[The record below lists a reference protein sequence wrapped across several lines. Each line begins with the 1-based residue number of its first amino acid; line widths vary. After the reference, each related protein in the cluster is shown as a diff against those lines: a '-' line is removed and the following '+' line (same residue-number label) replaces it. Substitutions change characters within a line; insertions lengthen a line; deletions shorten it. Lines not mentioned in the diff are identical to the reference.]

1 MKRIN
6 GQLADIDY
14 LRYAPVQDE
23 SLCICSSNRSNL
35 HEVVYFNTISCD
47 TLATIALICFYMEI
61 FMYIEKVTINNYR
74 SFRSFEAKLNQLTLV
89 IGENDTG
96 KTNFFTALSLALSG
110 NQIDFKHKRLSV
122 SDINKDAVI
131 DFLTSIINED
141 TEENLLNKIPKV
153 SVTVDFA
160 DPRDAYETALL
171 AKWIMADG
179 DKETYKI
186 RYEFK
191 PKQDKDFLEVVKKSF
206 AGKGLDEINWFTLPV
221 ELYDYQIVSVNNE
234 KPIAYSE
241 LRHVSVHS
249 INAERDD
256 FSESSSM
263 KSNSIFTKLLMNT
276 LSDDDKGQINSAYS
290 EFFSAI
296 ENTDTF
302 DKVIGTNEDF
312 ENYDSI
318 IKQLECTPNLPNLK
332 NILSNITLK
341 YGDEFLYQKGLGQ
354 RNLIYILVLFA
365 YYKSCGE
372 TFNLCCIEEPE
383 AHLSV
388 NNLRLIRDFIEKSAN
403 NSGSLVQTIIS
414 THNPSIINKLKISNV
429 LAFTGAKAVSLS
441 DTPKKLVD
449 YLRKRP
455 NFDILKL
462 LFANKVILVEGPTEE
477 MLINTY
483 LSKQTTLNDI
493 DVIPIGQRGY
503 ATFLDI
509 WLTLNKD
516 NQKKKIGVIRD
527 YDNSDAAKARHDAYD
542 AAHGNVTVRTTT
554 NYTLEIDLVEA
565 EDNLALLNG
574 LFKMDGNLEE
584 VSEHMING
592 KTARMLDVCDAM
604 IDEHNPLDI
613 KLPPHIAE
621 VVETLS

>member
-1 MKRIN
+1 MLFR
-6 GQLADIDY
+6 
-14 LRYAPVQDE
+14 
-23 SLCICSSNRSNL
+23 
-35 HEVVYFNTISCD
+35 
-47 TLATIALICFYMEI
+47 EI
-61 FMYIEKVTINNYR
+61 LMYIRKVTINNYR
-74 SFRSFEAKLNQLTLV
+74 SFRFFEAQLQQLTVV

-96 KTNFFTALSLALSG
+96 KTNFFTALSLPLSG
-110 NQIDFKHKRLSV
+110 NQIDFNQKRLSV

-131 DFLTSIINED
+131 DFLKSVVSDD
-141 TEENLLNKIPKV
+141 TAENQLEKIPKV
-153 SVTVDFA
+153 SVTVEFA
-160 DPRDAYETALL
+160 DPKDAYETALL
-171 AKWIMADG
+171 AKWIVADR
-179 DKETYKI
+179 DEETYKI
-186 RYEFK
+186 RYDFK
-191 PKQDKDFLEVVKKSF
+191 PKDDKDLLEVVKKSL
-206 AGKGLDEINWFTLPV
+206 AGKTLDDINWFTLPV

-234 KPIAYSE
+234 KPIAYSD
-241 LRHVSVHS
+241 LKHVSIHS

-276 LSDDDKGQINSAYS
+276 LDDDDKGQINTAYS

-296 ENTDTF
+296 EKTETF
-302 DKVIGTNEDF
+302 DKIIGNNEDF

-341 YGDEFLYQKGLGQ
+341 YGNEFLYQKGLGQ
-354 RNLIYILVLFA
+354 RNLIYILILFA
-365 YYKSCGE
+365 YYKSCSD

-388 NNLRLIRDFIEKSAN
+388 NNLRLVRDFIEKSSS

-429 LAFTGAKAVSLS
+429 LAFTGEKAISLS
-441 DTPKKLVD
+441 DTPTKLVD

-462 LFANKVILVEGPTEE
+462 LFAHKVILVEGPTEE
-477 MLINTY
+477 MLISTY
-483 LSKQTTLNDI
+483 LSKQPALNDI
-493 DVIPIGQRGY
+493 DIIPIGQRGY

-509 WLTLNKD
+509 WLALNKN
-516 NQKKKIGVIRD
+516 NQNKKIGVVRD
-527 YDNSDAAKARHDAYD
+527 YDNSEAAKKRHDAYD
-542 AAHGNVTVRTTT
+542 TAHANVTVRTTT

-574 LFKMDGNLEE
+574 LFKMDGDLAA

-604 IDEHNPLDI
+604 VDEENPLDI
-613 KLPPHIAE
+613 QLPAHIAE
-621 VVETLS
+621 VIGALS

>member
-1 MKRIN
+1 
-6 GQLADIDY
+6 
-14 LRYAPVQDE
+14 
-23 SLCICSSNRSNL
+23 
-35 HEVVYFNTISCD
+35 
-47 TLATIALICFYMEI
+47 
-61 FMYIEKVTINNYR
+61 MYIRKVTINNYR
-74 SFRSFEAKLNQLTLV
+74 SFRTFEAKLQQLTVV

-96 KTNFFTALSLALSG
+96 KTNFFTALSLPLSG
-110 NQIDFKHKRLSV
+110 NLIDFNQKRLSV
-122 SDINKDAVI
+122 SDINKDSVI
-131 DFLTSIINED
+131 DFLTSVVNDD
-141 TEENLLNKIPKV
+141 TEENQLKKIPKV
-153 SVTVDFA
+153 SVTVEFA
-160 DPRDAYETALL
+160 DPKDAYETALL
-171 AKWIMADG
+171 AKWIVADG

-186 RYEFK
+186 RYDFK
-191 PKQDKDFLEVVKKSF
+191 PKDDKDLLEVVKKSF
-206 AGKGLDEINWFTLPV
+206 AGKTLDDINWFTLPV
-221 ELYDYQIVSVNNE
+221 ELYDYQVVSVNNE
-234 KPIAYSE
+234 KPIAYSD
-241 LRHVSVHS
+241 LKHVSLHS

-276 LSDDDKGQINSAYS
+276 LNDDDKGQINTAYS

-296 ENTDTF
+296 EKTETF
-302 DKVIGTNEDF
+302 DKVIRTNDDF

-341 YGDEFLYQKGLGQ
+341 YGNEFLYQKGLGK
-354 RNLIYILVLFA
+354 RNLIYILILFA
-365 YYKSCGE
+365 YYKSCGD

-388 NNLRLIRDFIEKSAN
+388 NNLRLVRDFIEKSSS

-429 LAFTGAKAVSLS
+429 LAFTGEKAISLS
-441 DTPKKLVD
+441 DTPTKLVD

-477 MLINTY
+477 MLISTY
-483 LSKQTTLNDI
+483 LSKQPALNDI
-493 DVIPIGQRGY
+493 DIIPIGQRGY

-509 WLTLNKD
+509 WLALNKD
-516 NQKKKIGVIRD
+516 NQNKKIGVVRD
-527 YDNSDAAKARHDAYD
+527 YDNSDAAKAKHDAYD
-542 AAHGNVTVRTTT
+542 TAHANVTVRTTT

-565 EDNLALLNG
+565 EDNLALLND
-574 LFKMDGNLEE
+574 LFEMEGDLDA
-584 VSEHMING
+584 VSKHMING

-604 IDEHNPLDI
+604 VDEENPLDI
-613 KLPPHIAE
+613 KLPAHIAE
-621 VVETLS
+621 VIEAVS

>member
-1 MKRIN
+1 MRQTASDKVGN
-6 GQLADIDY
+6 Y
-14 LRYAPVQDE
+14 LYYAPVQDKP
-23 SLCICSSNRSNL
+23 LCICSGSRSNL
-35 HEVVYFNTISCD
+35 HEVVYFYTISCD
-47 TLATIALICFYMEI
+47 TLAVIPLICFYMEI
-61 FMYIEKVTINNYR
+61 FMYIKKVTISNYR

-131 DFLTSIINED
+131 DFLTSFVNED

-153 SVTVDFA
+153 SVTVEFG
-160 DPRDAYETALL
+160 DPKDAYETALL
-171 AKWIMADG
+171 AKWIVADG
-179 DKETYKI
+179 DEETYKI
-186 RYEFK
+186 RYDFK
-191 PKQDKDFLEVVKKSF
+191 PKDDKDLIEVVKKSL
-206 AGKGLDEINWFTLPV
+206 AGKELHEINWFTLPV

-234 KPIAYSE
+234 KPIAYSD
-241 LRHVSVHS
+241 LKHVSVHS

-312 ENYDSI
+312 KNYDSI

-354 RNLIYILVLFA
+354 RNLIYILILFA
-365 YYKSCGE
+365 YYKSCGD
-372 TFNLCCIEEPE
+372 TFNFCCIEEPE

-388 NNLRLIRDFIEKSAN
+388 NNLRLVRDFIEKSAS

-429 LAFTGAKAVSLS
+429 LAFTGEKAINLS
-441 DTPKKLVD
+441 DTPTKLVD

-516 NQKKKIGVIRD
+516 NQIKKIGVIRD

-542 AAHGNVTVRTTT
+542 AAHDNVTVRTTT

-565 EDNLALLNG
+565 EDNLVLLNG
-574 LFKMDGNLEE
+574 LFEMDGDIEE
-584 VSEHMING
+584 VSKHMING

-613 KLPPHIAE
+613 KLPSHIAE
-621 VVETLS
+621 VVEALS

>member
-1 MKRIN
+1 
-6 GQLADIDY
+6 
-14 LRYAPVQDE
+14 
-23 SLCICSSNRSNL
+23 
-35 HEVVYFNTISCD
+35 
-47 TLATIALICFYMEI
+47 
-61 FMYIEKVTINNYR
+61 MYIRKVTINNYR
-74 SFRSFEAKLNQLTLV
+74 SFRFFEAQLQQLTVV

-96 KTNFFTALSLALSG
+96 KTNFFTALSLPLSG
-110 NQIDFKHKRLSV
+110 NQIDFNQKRLSV

-131 DFLTSIINED
+131 DFLKSVVSDD
-141 TEENLLNKIPKV
+141 TEENQLEKIPKV
-153 SVTVDFA
+153 SVTVEFA
-160 DPRDAYETALL
+160 DPKDAYETALL
-171 AKWIMADG
+171 AKWIVADR
-179 DKETYKI
+179 DEETYKI
-186 RYEFK
+186 RYDFK
-191 PKQDKDFLEVVKKSF
+191 PKDDKDLLEVVKKSL
-206 AGKGLDEINWFTLPV
+206 AGKTLDDINWFTLPV

-234 KPIAYSE
+234 KPIAYSD
-241 LRHVSVHS
+241 LKHVSIHS

-276 LSDDDKGQINSAYS
+276 LDDDDKGQINTAYS

-296 ENTDTF
+296 EKTETF
-302 DKVIGTNEDF
+302 DKIIGNNEDF

-341 YGDEFLYQKGLGQ
+341 YGNEFLYQKGLGQ
-354 RNLIYILVLFA
+354 RNLIYILILFA
-365 YYKSCGE
+365 YYKSCSD

-388 NNLRLIRDFIEKSAN
+388 NNLRLVRDFIEKSSS

-429 LAFTGAKAVSLS
+429 LAFTGEKAISLS
-441 DTPKKLVD
+441 DTPTKLVD

-462 LFANKVILVEGPTEE
+462 LFAHKVILVEGPTEE
-477 MLINTY
+477 MLISTY
-483 LSKQTTLNDI
+483 LSKQPALNDI
-493 DVIPIGQRGY
+493 DIIPIGQRGY

-509 WLTLNKD
+509 WLALNKD
-516 NQKKKIGVIRD
+516 NQNKKIGVVRD
-527 YDNSDAAKARHDAYD
+527 YDNSEAAKKRHDAYD
-542 AAHGNVTVRTTT
+542 TAHANVTVRTTT

-574 LFKMDGNLEE
+574 LFKMDGDLAA
-584 VSEHMING
+584 VSDHMING

-604 IDEHNPLDI
+604 VDEENPLDI
-613 KLPPHIAE
+613 QLPAHIAE
-621 VVETLS
+621 VIGALS

>member
-1 MKRIN
+1 
-6 GQLADIDY
+6 
-14 LRYAPVQDE
+14 
-23 SLCICSSNRSNL
+23 
-35 HEVVYFNTISCD
+35 
-47 TLATIALICFYMEI
+47 
-61 FMYIEKVTINNYR
+61 MYIGKVTINNYR
-74 SFRSFEAKLNQLTLV
+74 SFRFFEAQLQQLTVV

-96 KTNFFTALSLALSG
+96 KTNFFTALSLPLSG
-110 NQIDFKHKRLSV
+110 NLIDFNQKRLSV
-122 SDINKDAVI
+122 SDINKDSVI
-131 DFLTSIINED
+131 DFLTSVVNDD
-141 TEENLLNKIPKV
+141 TEENQLKKIPKV
-153 SVTVDFA
+153 SVTVEFA
-160 DPRDAYETALL
+160 DPKDAYETALL
-171 AKWIMADG
+171 AKWIVADG

-186 RYEFK
+186 RYDFK
-191 PKQDKDFLEVVKKSF
+191 PKDDKDLLEVVKKSL
-206 AGKGLDEINWFTLPV
+206 AGKTLDDINWFTLPV

-234 KPIAYSE
+234 KPIAYSD
-241 LRHVSVHS
+241 LKHVSLHS

-276 LSDDDKGQINSAYS
+276 LNDDDKGQINTAYS

-296 ENTDTF
+296 EKTETF
-302 DKVIGTNEDF
+302 DKVIGTNDDF

-341 YGDEFLYQKGLGQ
+341 YGNEFLYQKGLGQ
-354 RNLIYILVLFA
+354 RNLIYILILFA
-365 YYKSCGE
+365 YYKSCGD

-388 NNLRLIRDFIEKSAN
+388 NNLRLVRDFIEKSSS

-429 LAFTGAKAVSLS
+429 LAFTGEKAISLS
-441 DTPKKLVD
+441 DTPTKLVD

-477 MLINTY
+477 MLISTY
-483 LSKQTTLNDI
+483 LSKQPALNDI
-493 DVIPIGQRGY
+493 DIIPIGQRGY

-509 WLTLNKD
+509 WLALNKD
-516 NQKKKIGVIRD
+516 NQNKKIGVVRD
-527 YDNSDAAKARHDAYD
+527 YDNSDAAKAKHDAYD
-542 AAHGNVTVRTTT
+542 TAHANVTVRTTT

-574 LFKMDGNLEE
+574 LFEMKGDLDA
-584 VSEHMING
+584 VSKHMING

-604 IDEHNPLDI
+604 VDEENPLDI
-613 KLPPHIAE
+613 KLPAHIAE
-621 VVETLS
+621 VIEAVS

>member
-1 MKRIN
+1 M
-6 GQLADIDY
+6 
-14 LRYAPVQDE
+14 
-23 SLCICSSNRSNL
+23 
-35 HEVVYFNTISCD
+35 
-47 TLATIALICFYMEI
+47 FYMEI
-61 FMYIEKVTINNYR
+61 LMYIKKVTINNYR
-74 SFRSFEAKLNQLTLV
+74 NFRSFVAQLQQLTVV

-96 KTNFFTALSLALSG
+96 KTNFFTALSLPLSG
-110 NQIDFKHKRLSV
+110 NQIDFNHKRLSV

-131 DFLTSIINED
+131 DFLTSVVNEEA
-141 TEENLLNKIPKV
+141 EENQLQKIPKV
-153 SVTVDFA
+153 SVTVEFA
-160 DPRDAYETALL
+160 DPKDAYETALL
-171 AKWIMADG
+171 AKWIVAG
-179 DKETYKI
+179 DEETYKI
-186 RYEFK
+186 RYDFK
-191 PKQDKDFLEVVKKSF
+191 PKSDKDLLDLVKKSL
-206 AGKGLDEINWFTLPV
+206 AGKTLDDINWFTLPV
-221 ELYDYQIVSVNNE
+221 EIYDYQIVSVNNE
-234 KPIAYSE
+234 KPIAYSD
-241 LRHVSVHS
+241 LKHVSVHS

-276 LSDDDKGQINSAYS
+276 LDDDDKGQINTAYS

-296 ENTDTF
+296 EKTETF

-332 NILSNITLK
+332 NILSNITLR
-341 YGDEFLYQKGLGQ
+341 YGNEFLYQKGLGQ
-354 RNLIYILVLFA
+354 RNLIYILILFA
-365 YYKSCGE
+365 YYKSCGD

-388 NNLRLIRDFIEKSAN
+388 NNLRLVRDFIEKSSSK
-403 NSGSLVQTIIS
+403 SGSLVQTIIS
-414 THNPSIINKLKISNV
+414 SHNPSIINKLKISNV
-429 LAFTGAKAVSLS
+429 LAFTGEKAISLS
-441 DTPKKLVD
+441 DTPTKLVN

-477 MLINTY
+477 MLISTY
-483 LSKQTTLNDI
+483 LSKQPALSDI
-493 DVIPIGQRGY
+493 DIIPIGQRGY

-509 WLTLNKD
+509 WLALNKD
-516 NQKKKIGVIRD
+516 NQNKKIGIIRD

-542 AAHGNVTVRTTT
+542 TAHANVTVRTTT

-574 LFKMDGNLEE
+574 LFKMDGDLDE
-584 VSEHMING
+584 VSGHMIDG

-604 IDEHNPLDI
+604 VDEEKPLDI
-613 KLPPHIAE
+613 KLPAHIAE
-621 VVETLS
+621 VIGELS

>member
-1 MKRIN
+1 
-6 GQLADIDY
+6 
-14 LRYAPVQDE
+14 
-23 SLCICSSNRSNL
+23 
-35 HEVVYFNTISCD
+35 
-47 TLATIALICFYMEI
+47 
-61 FMYIEKVTINNYR
+61 MYIKKVTIHNYR
-74 SFRSFEAKLNQLTLV
+74 SFRNFEAKLQQLTVV

-96 KTNFFTALSLALSG
+96 KTNFFTALSLPLSG
-110 NQIDFKHKRLSV
+110 NQIDFNQKRLSV

-131 DFLTSIINED
+131 DFLTSVVND
-141 TEENLLNKIPKV
+141 DAEENQLNKIPKV
-153 SVTVDFA
+153 SVTVEFA
-160 DPRDAYETALL
+160 DPNDAYETALL
-171 AKWIMADG
+171 AKWIVADG
-179 DKETYKI
+179 DEETYKI

-191 PKQDKDFLEVVKKSF
+191 PKDDKDLLEVVKKSL
-206 AGKGLDEINWFTLPV
+206 AGKTLDEINWFTLPV
-221 ELYDYQIVSVNNE
+221 ELYDYQVVSVNNE
-234 KPIAYSE
+234 KPIAYSD
-241 LRHVSVHS
+241 LKHVSVHS

-256 FSESSSM
+256 FSESNSM

-276 LSDDDKGQINSAYS
+276 LNDDDKGQINTAYS

-296 ENTDTF
+296 EKTETF
-302 DKVIGTNEDF
+302 DKIIGANDDF

-341 YGDEFLYQKGLGQ
+341 YGNEFLYQKGLGQ
-354 RNLIYILVLFA
+354 RNIIYILILFA
-365 YYKSCGE
+365 YYKSCGD

-388 NNLRLIRDFIEKSAN
+388 NNLRLVRDFIEKSSS

-429 LAFTGAKAVSLS
+429 LAFTGEKAISLS
-441 DTPKKLVD
+441 DTPTKLVD

-477 MLINTY
+477 MLISTY
-483 LSKQTTLNDI
+483 LSKQPVLNDI
-493 DVIPIGQRGY
+493 DIIPIGQRGY

-509 WLTLNKD
+509 WLALNKD
-516 NQKKKIGVIRD
+516 NQNKKIGVVRD
-527 YDNSDAAKARHDAYD
+527 YDNSEEAKKRHDTYD
-542 AAHGNVTVRTTT
+542 TAHTNVTVRTTT

-574 LFKMDGNLEE
+574 LFKMDGDLAA
-584 VSEHMING
+584 VSKHMING

-604 IDEHNPLDI
+604 VDEENPLDI
-613 KLPPHIAE
+613 KLPTHIAE
-621 VVETLS
+621 VIGAVS

>member
-1 MKRIN
+1 
-6 GQLADIDY
+6 
-14 LRYAPVQDE
+14 
-23 SLCICSSNRSNL
+23 
-35 HEVVYFNTISCD
+35 
-47 TLATIALICFYMEI
+47 
-61 FMYIEKVTINNYR
+61 MYIKKVTIRNYR
-74 SFRSFEAKLNQLTLV
+74 SFRIFEAKLQQLTVV

-96 KTNFFTALSLALSG
+96 KTNFFSALSLPLSG
-110 NQIDFKHKRLSV
+110 NQIDFNQKRLSV

-131 DFLTSIINED
+131 DFLTSVVND
-141 TEENLLNKIPKV
+141 DVYENLLTKIPKV
-153 SVTVDFA
+153 SVTVEFA
-160 DPRDAYETALL
+160 DPKDAYETALL
-171 AKWIMADG
+171 AKWIVADG
-179 DKETYKI
+179 DEETYKI
-186 RYEFK
+186 RYDFK
-191 PKQDKDFLEVVKKSF
+191 PKDDKDLLEVVKKSL
-206 AGKGLDEINWFTLPV
+206 AGKALDDINWFTLPV
-221 ELYDYQIVSVNNE
+221 ELYDYQVVSVNNE
-234 KPIAYSE
+234 KPIAYSD
-241 LRHVSVHS
+241 LKHVSVHN

-276 LSDDDKGQINSAYS
+276 LNDDDKGQINTAYS

-296 ENTDTF
+296 EKTETF
-302 DKVIGTNEDF
+302 DKVIGTNDDF

-341 YGDEFLYQKGLGQ
+341 YGNEFLYQKGLGQ
-354 RNLIYILVLFA
+354 RNLIYILILFA
-365 YYKSCGE
+365 YYKSCGD

-388 NNLRLIRDFIEKSAN
+388 NNLRLVRDFIEKSSS

-429 LAFTGAKAVSLS
+429 LAFTGEKAISLS
-441 DTPKKLVD
+441 DTPTKLVD

-477 MLINTY
+477 MLISTY
-483 LSKQTTLNDI
+483 LSKQPALNDI
-493 DVIPIGQRGY
+493 DIIPIGQRGY

-516 NQKKKIGVIRD
+516 NQSKKIGVVRD
-527 YDNSDAAKARHDAYD
+527 YDNSDAARTKHDAYD
-542 AAHGNVTVRTTT
+542 TAHANVTVRTTT

-565 EDNLALLNG
+565 EDNLPLLNG
-574 LFKMDGNLEE
+574 LFEMDGDLAA
-584 VSEHMING
+584 VSDHMING

-604 IDEHNPLDI
+604 VDEETPLDI
-613 KLPPHIAE
+613 KLPAHIAE
-621 VVETLS
+621 VIGAVS

>member
-1 MKRIN
+1 
-6 GQLADIDY
+6 
-14 LRYAPVQDE
+14 
-23 SLCICSSNRSNL
+23 
-35 HEVVYFNTISCD
+35 
-47 TLATIALICFYMEI
+47 
-61 FMYIEKVTINNYR
+61 MYIRKVTINNYR
-74 SFRSFEAKLNQLTLV
+74 CFRSFEAQLQQLTVV

-96 KTNFFTALSLALSG
+96 KTNFFTALSLPLSG
-110 NQIDFKHKRLSV
+110 NQIDFNQKRLSV

-131 DFLTSIINED
+131 DFLTSVVNED
-141 TEENLLNKIPKV
+141 TEENQLNKIPKV
-153 SVTVDFA
+153 SVTVEFA
-160 DPRDAYETALL
+160 DPKDAYETALL
-171 AKWIMADG
+171 AKWIVADG
-179 DKETYKI
+179 DEETYKI
-186 RYEFK
+186 RYDFK
-191 PKQDKDFLEVVKKSF
+191 PKDDNDLLEVVKKSL
-206 AGKGLDEINWFTLPV
+206 AGKTLDDINWFTLPV

-234 KPIAYSE
+234 KIIAYSD
-241 LRHVSVHS
+241 LKHVSVHS

-276 LSDDDKGQINSAYS
+276 LNDDDKGQINTAYS

-296 ENTDTF
+296 EKTETF

-341 YGDEFLYQKGLGQ
+341 YGNEFLYQKGLGQ
-354 RNLIYILVLFA
+354 RNLIYILILFA
-365 YYKSCGE
+365 YYKSCGD

-388 NNLRLIRDFIEKSAN
+388 NNLRLVRDFIEKSSS

-429 LAFTGAKAVSLS
+429 LAFTGEKAISLS
-441 DTPKKLVD
+441 DTPTKLVN

-477 MLINTY
+477 MLISTY
-483 LSKQTTLNDI
+483 LSKQPALNDI
-493 DVIPIGQRGY
+493 YIIPIGQRGY

-516 NQKKKIGVIRD
+516 NQHKKIGVIRD

-542 AAHGNVTVRTTT
+542 AAHDNVTVRTTKH
-554 NYTLEIDLVEA
+554 YTLEIDLVEA

-574 LFKMDGNLEE
+574 LFEMDGDLKE
-584 VSEHMING
+584 VSDHMING

-604 IDEHNPLDI
+604 VDEENPLDI
-613 KLPPHIAE
+613 KLPSHIAE
-621 VVETLS
+621 VVEALS

>member
-1 MKRIN
+1 
-6 GQLADIDY
+6 
-14 LRYAPVQDE
+14 
-23 SLCICSSNRSNL
+23 
-35 HEVVYFNTISCD
+35 
-47 TLATIALICFYMEI
+47 
-61 FMYIEKVTINNYR
+61 MYVKKVKINNYR
-74 SFRSFEAKLNQLTLV
+74 SFRTFEAKLQQLTVV

-96 KTNFFTALSLALSG
+96 KTNFFTALSLPLSG
-110 NQIDFKHKRLSV
+110 NLIDFNQKRLSV

-131 DFLTSIINED
+131 DFLTSIVNGD
-141 TEENLLNKIPKV
+141 AEENQLKKIPKV
-153 SVTVDFA
+153 SVTVEFA
-160 DPRDAYETALL
+160 DPKNAYETALL
-171 AKWIMADG
+171 AKWIVADG
-179 DKETYKI
+179 DDETYKI
-186 RYEFK
+186 RYDFK
-191 PKQDKDFLEVVKKSF
+191 PKDDKDLLEVVKKSL
-206 AGKGLDEINWFTLPV
+206 AGKTLDDINWFTLPV
-221 ELYDYQIVSVNNE
+221 ELYEYQVVSVNNE
-234 KPIAYSE
+234 KPIAYSD
-241 LRHVSVHS
+241 LKHVSIHS

-276 LSDDDKGQINSAYS
+276 LKDDDKGQINTAYS

-296 ENTDTF
+296 EKTETF
-302 DKVIGTNEDF
+302 DKIIGTNDDF

-341 YGDEFLYQKGLGQ
+341 YGNEFLYQKGLGQ
-354 RNLIYILVLFA
+354 RNLIYILILFA
-365 YYKSCGE
+365 YYKSCGD

-388 NNLRLIRDFIEKSAN
+388 NNLRLVRDFIEKSSS

-429 LAFTGAKAVSLS
+429 LAFTGEKAISLS
-441 DTPKKLVD
+441 DTPTKLVD

-477 MLINTY
+477 MLISTY
-483 LSKQTTLNDI
+483 LSKKPALNDI
-493 DVIPIGQRGY
+493 DIIPIGQRGY

-509 WLTLNKD
+509 WLALNKG
-516 NQKKKIGVIRD
+516 NQNKKIGVVRD
-527 YDNSDAAKARHDAYD
+527 YDNSEAAKKRHDAYD
-542 AAHGNVTVRTTT
+542 TAHENVTVRTTT

-574 LFKMDGNLEE
+574 LFKMEGDLDAL
-584 VSEHMING
+584 SEHMING

-604 IDEHNPLDI
+604 VDEENPLDI
-613 KLPPHIAE
+613 KLPAHIAE
-621 VVETLS
+621 VIGAVS

>member
-1 MKRIN
+1 
-6 GQLADIDY
+6 
-14 LRYAPVQDE
+14 
-23 SLCICSSNRSNL
+23 
-35 HEVVYFNTISCD
+35 
-47 TLATIALICFYMEI
+47 
-61 FMYIEKVTINNYR
+61 MYIRKVTINNYR
-74 SFRSFEAKLNQLTLV
+74 SFRFFEAQLQQLTVV

-96 KTNFFTALSLALSG
+96 KTNFFTALSLPLSG
-110 NQIDFKHKRLSV
+110 NQIDFNQKRLSV

-131 DFLTSIINED
+131 DFLKSVVSDD
-141 TEENLLNKIPKV
+141 TAENQLEKIPKV
-153 SVTVDFA
+153 SVTVEFA
-160 DPRDAYETALL
+160 DPKDAYETALL
-171 AKWIMADG
+171 AKWIVADR
-179 DKETYKI
+179 DEETYKI
-186 RYEFK
+186 RYDFK
-191 PKQDKDFLEVVKKSF
+191 PKDDKDLLEVVKKSL
-206 AGKGLDEINWFTLPV
+206 AGKTLDDINWFTLPV

-234 KPIAYSE
+234 KPIAYSD
-241 LRHVSVHS
+241 LKHVSIHS

-276 LSDDDKGQINSAYS
+276 LDDDDKGQINTAYS

-296 ENTDTF
+296 EKTETF
-302 DKVIGTNEDF
+302 DKIIGNNEDF

-341 YGDEFLYQKGLGQ
+341 YGNEFLYQKGLGQ
-354 RNLIYILVLFA
+354 RNLIYILILFA
-365 YYKSCGE
+365 YYKSCSD

-388 NNLRLIRDFIEKSAN
+388 NNLRLVRDFIEKSSS

-429 LAFTGAKAVSLS
+429 LAFTGEKAISLS
-441 DTPKKLVD
+441 DTPTKLVD

-462 LFANKVILVEGPTEE
+462 LFAHKVILVEGPTEE
-477 MLINTY
+477 MLISTY
-483 LSKQTTLNDI
+483 LSKQPALNDI
-493 DVIPIGQRGY
+493 DIIPIGQRGY

-509 WLTLNKD
+509 WLALNKD
-516 NQKKKIGVIRD
+516 NQNKKIGVVRD
-527 YDNSDAAKARHDAYD
+527 YDNSEAAKKRHDAYD
-542 AAHGNVTVRTTT
+542 TAHANVTVRTTT

-574 LFKMDGNLEE
+574 LFKMDGDLAA

-604 IDEHNPLDI
+604 VDEENPLDI
-613 KLPPHIAE
+613 QLPAHIAE
-621 VVETLS
+621 VIGALS

>member
-1 MKRIN
+1 MLFR
-6 GQLADIDY
+6 
-14 LRYAPVQDE
+14 
-23 SLCICSSNRSNL
+23 
-35 HEVVYFNTISCD
+35 
-47 TLATIALICFYMEI
+47 EI
-61 FMYIEKVTINNYR
+61 PMYIRKVTINNYR
-74 SFRSFEAKLNQLTLV
+74 SFRTFEAILQQLTVV

-96 KTNFFTALSLALSG
+96 KTNFFTALSLPLSG
-110 NQIDFKHKRLSV
+110 NLIDFNQKRLSV
-122 SDINKDAVI
+122 SDINKDSVI
-131 DFLTSIINED
+131 DFLTSVVNDD
-141 TEENLLNKIPKV
+141 TEENQLKKIPKV
-153 SVTVDFA
+153 SVTVEFA
-160 DPRDAYETALL
+160 DPKDAYETALL
-171 AKWIMADG
+171 AKWIVADG

-186 RYEFK
+186 RYDFK
-191 PKQDKDFLEVVKKSF
+191 PKDDKDLLEVVKKSL
-206 AGKGLDEINWFTLPV
+206 AGKTLDDINWFTLPV
-221 ELYDYQIVSVNNE
+221 ELYDYQVVSVNNE
-234 KPIAYSE
+234 KPIAYSD
-241 LRHVSVHS
+241 LKHVSLHS

-276 LSDDDKGQINSAYS
+276 LNDDDKGQINTAYS

-296 ENTDTF
+296 EKTETF
-302 DKVIGTNEDF
+302 DKVIGTNDDF

-341 YGDEFLYQKGLGQ
+341 YGNEFLYQKGLGQ
-354 RNLIYILVLFA
+354 RNLIYILILFA
-365 YYKSCGE
+365 YYKSCGD

-388 NNLRLIRDFIEKSAN
+388 NNLRLVRDFIEKSSS

-429 LAFTGAKAVSLS
+429 LAFTGEKAISLS
-441 DTPKKLVD
+441 DTPTKLVD

-462 LFANKVILVEGPTEE
+462 LFTNKVILVEGPTEE
-477 MLINTY
+477 MLISTY
-483 LSKQTTLNDI
+483 LSKQPALNDI
-493 DVIPIGQRGY
+493 DIIPIGQRGY

-509 WLTLNKD
+509 WLALNKD
-516 NQKKKIGVIRD
+516 NQNKKIGVVRD
-527 YDNSDAAKARHDAYD
+527 YDNSDAAKAKHDAYD
-542 AAHGNVTVRTTT
+542 TAHANITVRTTT

-574 LFKMDGNLEE
+574 LFEMKGDLDA
-584 VSEHMING
+584 VSKHMING

-604 IDEHNPLDI
+604 VDEENPLDI
-613 KLPPHIAE
+613 KLPAHIAE
-621 VVETLS
+621 VIEAVS

>member
-1 MKRIN
+1 
-6 GQLADIDY
+6 
-14 LRYAPVQDE
+14 
-23 SLCICSSNRSNL
+23 
-35 HEVVYFNTISCD
+35 
-47 TLATIALICFYMEI
+47 
-61 FMYIEKVTINNYR
+61 MYIRKVTINNYR
-74 SFRSFEAKLNQLTLV
+74 SFRSFEAQLQQLTVV

-96 KTNFFTALSLALSG
+96 KTNFFTALSLPLSG
-110 NQIDFKHKRLSV
+110 NQIDFNQKRLSV

-131 DFLTSIINED
+131 DFLTSVVNDDAED
-141 TEENLLNKIPKV
+141 NQLQKIPKV
-153 SVTVDFA
+153 SVIVEFA
-160 DPRDAYETALL
+160 DPKDAYETALL
-171 AKWIMADG
+171 AKWIVADG
-179 DKETYKI
+179 DEESYQI
-186 RYEFK
+186 RYDFK
-191 PKQDKDFLEVVKKSF
+191 PKDDKDLLEVVKTSL
-206 AGKGLDEINWFTLPV
+206 AGKTLEDINWFTLPV
-221 ELYDYQIVSVNNE
+221 ELYDYQVVSVNNE
-234 KPIAYSE
+234 KSIAYSD
-241 LRHVSVHS
+241 LKHVSVHS

-276 LSDDDKGQINSAYS
+276 LNDDDKGEINTAYS

-296 ENTDTF
+296 EKTETF
-302 DKVIGTNEDF
+302 DKVIGTNDDF

-341 YGDEFLYQKGLGQ
+341 YGNEFLYQKGLGQ
-354 RNLIYILVLFA
+354 RNLIYILILFA
-365 YYKSCGE
+365 YYKSCSN

-388 NNLRLIRDFIEKSAN
+388 NNLRLVRDFIEKSSS

-429 LAFTGAKAVSLS
+429 LAFTGEKAISLS
-441 DTPKKLVD
+441 DAPTNLVD

-477 MLINTY
+477 MLISTY
-483 LSKQTTLNDI
+483 LSKQPALNDI
-493 DVIPIGQRGY
+493 DIIPIGQRGY

-509 WLTLNKD
+509 WLALNKD
-516 NQKKKIGVIRD
+516 NQNKKIGVVRD
-527 YDNSDAAKARHDAYD
+527 YDNSDAAKAKHDAYD
-542 AAHGNVTVRTTT
+542 TAHANVTVRTTT

-574 LFKMDGNLEE
+574 LFEMAGDLAA
-584 VSEHMING
+584 VSDHMIKG

-604 IDEHNPLDI
+604 VDEENPLDI
-613 KLPPHIAE
+613 KLPAHIAE
-621 VVETLS
+621 VIETLS